1 LYPENDHCI
10 NKLDISKF
18 YVISVIS
25 NPIRFKSRFNLFRKF
40 QEHMAE
46 LGVQLI
52 VVEQAFGDRPFV
64 ITERDNPFHVQLRT
78 DQELWHKENMI
89 NIGIQH
95 LCQIDPDWKYIAWVD
110 GDIRFQR
117 TDIILETA
125 QQLQHYDIVQMF
137 SAAIDLDAEQNP
149 LQTHRGFMYQYFKN
163 NNEPPEKH
171 GEGGYY
177 GAEKGI
183 FWHPGYAWA
192 ARREMI
198 NRVPLFDKAILGA
211 GDHHMAL
218 ALIGAGDRSLP
229 GNVSQAYKDSV
240 MNWQEMADA
249 QIRRN
254 VGYVNGTITHYW
266 HGSKKNRKYVERWKI
281 LTDLKYDPY
290 RDIIRDAQ
298 GLYRINP
305 VLGTKSIKL
314 RDKIRS
320 YLRQR
325 QEDCIFLGNDEHF

>member
-1 LYPENDHCI
+1 MYPEDNHVI
-10 NKLDISKF
+10 NQLDTSKF

-25 NPIRFKSRFNLFRKF
+25 NPVRYKARYNLFKKF
-40 QEHMAE
+40 EFHMNA
-46 LGVQLI
+46 LGVKLVI
-52 VVEQAFGDRPFV
+52 VEQAFGNRPFV
-64 ITERDNPFHVQLRT
+64 ITERDNPLHVQVRT

-95 LCQIDPDWKYIAWVD
+95 LCQIDPDWEYVAWVD

-117 TDIILETA
+117 NDIILETA

-137 SAAIDLDAEQNP
+137 SAAIDLDSDQNP

-163 NNEPPEKH
+163 DNMPPERS

-192 ARREMI
+192 ARRSFI
-198 NRVPLFDKAILGA
+198 DKVPLFDKGILGA

-218 ALIGAGDRSLP
+218 ALIGCGERSLP
-229 GNVSQAYKDSV
+229 GKVTPQYKEAV
-240 MNWQEMADA
+240 MNWQELADI
-249 QIRRN
+249 QCRRN
-254 VGYVNGTITHYW
+254 VGYVNGTITHAW

-281 LTDLKYDPY
+281 LEECQFDPY
-290 RDIIRDAQ
+290 RDIVKDGQ

-305 VLGTKSIKL
+305 TTGARSIKL
-314 RDKIRS
+314 RDKIRK
-320 YLRQR
+320 YMRQR
-325 QEDCIFLGNDEHF
+325 QEDCIFGGNDNNF